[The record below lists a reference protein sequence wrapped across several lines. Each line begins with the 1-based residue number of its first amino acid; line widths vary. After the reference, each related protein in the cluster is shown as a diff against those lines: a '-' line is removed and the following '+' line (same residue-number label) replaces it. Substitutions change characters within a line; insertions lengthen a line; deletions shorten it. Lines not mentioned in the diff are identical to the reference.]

1 MFKKFAPSV
10 NYLQIVILDNLEA
23 ALATNQPALRVKY
36 CFWHPNH
43 IGFSVFLCW
52 TLNCYW
58 TESASMATK
67 LTPASGLWPPELSSP
82 ALAFH
87 MAGGTG
93 DCIYISGPRTTT
105 QFGRCGHTFY
115 CMCAIE
121 SQVFQGSL
129 NAETPL
135 SGEELEVQGRQAV
148 QDGYLR
154 DLSCPAWE
162 TPATCCSGDL
172 KCGLI
177 CEILLWYTRF

>member
-1 MFKKFAPSV
+1 MTVFTS
-10 NYLQIVILDNLEA
+10 LDPGQPHNLGDV
-23 ALATNQPALRVKY
+23 ATHSIA
-36 CFWHPNH
+36 W
-43 IGFSVFLCW
+43 
-52 TLNCYW
+52 
-58 TESASMATK
+58 
-67 LTPASGLWPPELSSP
+67 
-82 ALAFH
+82 
-87 MAGGTG
+87 
-93 DCIYISGPRTTT
+93 
-105 QFGRCGHTFY
+105 
-115 CMCAIE
+115 AIE

-177 CEILLWYTRF
+177 CEILL